1 MKKNIFV
8 LLFLV
13 VFSGSALAKLQK
25 VKIIRI
31 YDNNWFETQ
40 NGLVLRLANV
50 SLPSL
55 GDSDSLHHWVAQKIQ
70 EYARTHLLGAECLI
84 DVDSSFLKVGAPLQ
98 VHLFKKF
105 PLQKM
110 NVNKFFLEKGY
121 GWYVPVAK
129 APYDKEYAAAERRAK
144 RWKLGIWRTDF
155 VPLIT
160 SRTSYDFVY
169 ERGNY
174 NIFPGVTDYR
184 SFSYHTATESK
195 INFFDLTVGLVQNAY
210 KGSSLEQDQPSDFYV
225 EYVRYFRTGYLQVIL
240 GKKWDRFMFALG
252 GLGYLTGTGKYYSHD
267 VWFAFSPIFR
277 FQYRWQKNY
286 VVQAALNDRYSLVY
300 KNFPIFLTVK
310 REFSHILSSVQ
321 LTAVKERKKLGLL
334 AGCTIRWNAMAFK
347 AQVGYQPSS
356 EKWITRFQIGFFK
369 TGAY

>member
-1 MKKNIFV
+1 MRKNVFV

-13 VFSGSALAKLQK
+13 LLFSPSLAKFQK
-25 VKIIRI
+25 VKIVRI

-50 SLPSL
+50 ALPTLS
-55 GDSDSLHHWVAQKIQ
+55 DADSLHRWVAGKIQ
-70 EYARTHLLGAECLI
+70 EYARTHLLGTECLI
-84 DVDSSFLKVGAPLQ
+84 DVDSSLLKVGAPLQ
-98 VHLFKKF
+98 VHLFKSY

-155 VPLIT
+155 VFVIT
-160 SRTSYDFVY
+160 SRTSYNFVY

-184 SFSYHTATESK
+184 SLSYHTATESK
-195 INFFDLTVGLVQNAY
+195 INFFDLTVGMMQNAY
-210 KGSSLEQDQPSDFYV
+210 KGISNRGYPQSDYYV
-225 EYVRYFRTGYLQVIL
+225 EYVRHFRTGYLQIIF
-240 GKKWDRFMFALG
+240 GKKWDSFMFALG
-252 GLGYLTGTGKYYSHD
+252 GLAYFTGTGKYYDHTA
-267 VWFAFSPIFR
+267 WFGFSPILS

-286 VVQAALNDRYSLVY
+286 SVQVSLNDRYGLIY

-310 REFSHILSSVQ
+310 REFNRFLSAVQ
-321 LTAVKERKKLGLL
+321 LTAVKERERFALL
-334 AGCTIRWNAMAFK
+334 AGCTVRWHAMNFTSD
-347 AQVGYQPSS
+347 VGYQPASQ
-356 EKWITRFQIGFFK
+356 KWLMRFQVGILN